1 MSFETILF
9 DLDNGLGRL
18 RLNVPE
24 KLNALSMT
32 MLTEIKQVL
41 DNLEDQGVRCL
52 LITGEGRGF
61 CSGADLT
68 DGRAMGGTPPDLK
81 KTLDNYYHP
90 VIKALHGLNIPIITA
105 VNGVCAGAGTG
116 IALTGDLILA
126 ETTTRFNL
134 GFVKIG
140 LMPDA
145 GSTWSLPRRIG
156 STRAMEMALLGDEI
170 SGETALDWGLINR
183 AYPEGTLAEEA
194 FEMGKRLAAGPTL
207 ALGLARQVIGQSFHN
222 TMEQQLEAEG
232 AAQQAAGRSEDFAI
246 GVMGF
251 FNKKPPKFKGK

>member
-1 MSFETILF
+1 MTFETILF
-9 DLDNGLGRL
+9 DVEDGVGRL

-32 MLTEIKQVL
+32 MLSEMKQVL
-41 DNLEDQGVRCL
+41 DTLGDQGVRCL

-81 KTLDNYYHP
+81 KTLDTYYHP
-90 VIKALHGLNIPIITA
+90 VIKALDGLDVPVVTA
-105 VNGVCAGAGTG
+105 VNGVCAGAGTAL
-116 IALTGDLILA
+116 ALTGDLIIA
-126 ETTTRFNL
+126 ETNTRFNL

-145 GSTWSLPRRIG
+145 GSTWSLPRRVG
-156 STRAMEMALLGDEI
+156 LTRAMELALLGDEI
-170 SGETALDWGLINR
+170 SGETALTWGLINR
-183 AYPEGTLAEEA
+183 AVGEGTLQAEA
-194 FEMGKRLAAGPTL
+194 LDLAKRLAAGPTL
-207 ALGLARQVIGQSFHN
+207 AYGLARQAIRSAFDN
-222 TMEQQLEAEG
+222 TLAEQLELEG
-232 AAQQAAGRSEDFAI
+232 VGQQRAGRSEDFAA

-251 FNKKPPKFKGK
+251 FSKKPPKFQGK